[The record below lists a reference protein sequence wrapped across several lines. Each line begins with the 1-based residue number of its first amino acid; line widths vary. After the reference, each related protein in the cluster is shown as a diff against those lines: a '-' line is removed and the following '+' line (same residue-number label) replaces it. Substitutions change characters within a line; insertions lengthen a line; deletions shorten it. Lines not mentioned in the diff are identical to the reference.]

1 MPDTTTRRTVLQK
14 VRGRASALPQLVNT
28 GFQVLFHSPP
38 GVLFTF
44 PSQYYALSVTKE
56 YSALRGGPR
65 SFHQGFS
72 CLDVLWILPCPSPFH
87 IRGSHPLWPAFPKPF
102 CYRSGSL
109 MQSEPR
115 DARTPVWA
123 PPVSLAATPG
133 IDVSFFSSPYLDVS
147 VQGVPLRTLW
157 IGVRIHEGSS

>member
-1 MPDTTTRRTVLQK
+1 
-14 VRGRASALPQLVNT
+14 
-28 GFQVLFHSPP
+28 
-38 GVLFTF
+38 
-44 PSQYYALSVTKE
+44 
-56 YSALRGGPR
+56 
-65 SFHQGFS
+65 
-72 CLDVLWILPCPSPFH
+72 
-87 IRGSHPLWPAFPKPF
+87 
-102 CYRSGSL
+102 